1 MVSSVAIIGKPNVGK
16 SSIFNKLTSSRS
28 AIVSDFSGVTKDR
41 NVGYLRTAS
50 EKRYLIIDTGGIG
63 ETHDDLQSSVSAQAW
78 FAAKESDLVLFVID
92 GSKELSSEDL
102 EILSKL
108 RKGNIDFKV
117 VINKVDIKKQSAA
130 KNDLI
135 KKGINEFIFV
145 SAEHSIGI
153 DELVK
158 IIKSSLKP
166 GTDSLGE
173 DDSIQVAVIGRPNSG
188 KSTFI
193 NSVTSDDRI
202 IVSNRPGT
210 TIDSINVPFRLD
222 EQNYTLIDTAGIRKK
237 NKKGSN
243 IEFFSYV
250 KTIEAISRSHIA
262 LVFIDADQN
271 LVDQDFKI
279 LNLAKLEGKPI
290 ILVINKIDLISKSNE
305 KKLFENL
312 NYQNPVLKNIQLVK
326 ISALHSKG
334 LHYLFKVINET
345 NIRAESSFTTSKLN
359 KLLDEAI
366 SKINQPSKKGKSIK
380 LRYINFGGKYP
391 TTFIIHS
398 NFSNSQ
404 IPNHL
409 RRYLINFFYERLDLR
424 GIELSLL
431 FKKGN
436 NPFEGKKNKLTDR
449 QIKKKKR
456 LIKFTKK
463 SKK

>member
-1 MVSSVAIIGKPNVGK
+1 MFSSVAIIGKPNVGK

-28 AIVSDFSGVTKDR
+28 AIVSDFPGVTKDR

-63 ETHDDLQSSVSAQAW
+63 ETQDDLQDSVSAQAW
-78 FAAKESDLVLFVID
+78 FAAEESDLVLFVID
-92 GSKELSSEDL
+92 GSIELSSEDL
-102 EILSKL
+102 EILFKL
-108 RKGNIDFKV
+108 RKSNIDFKV

-222 EQNYTLIDTAGIRKK
+222 EQNYTLIDTAGLRTQ
-237 NKKGSN
+237 NTKGSYVD
-243 IEFFSYV
+243 FFSYV

-305 KKLFENL
+305 KELFEDL
-312 NYQNPVLKNIQLVK
+312 NYQNPVLKNIQIVK

-334 LHYLFKVINET
+334 LDYLFKVINET
-345 NIRAESSFTTSKLN
+345 NKRAKSSFTTSKLN
-359 KLLDEAI
+359 KLLEEAI
-366 SKINQPSKKGKSIK
+366 SKINRPSRRGKSIK
-380 LRYINFGGKYP
+380 LRYINFGGRYP

-409 RRYLINFFYERLDLR
+409 RRYLISFFYKKLDLK

-431 FKKGN
+431 FKKGK
-436 NPFEGKKNKLTDR
+436 NPFDGKKNNLTNR

>member
-1 MVSSVAIIGKPNVGK
+1 MISSVAIIGKPNVGK

-28 AIVSDFSGVTKDR
+28 AIVSNFSGVTKDR
-41 NVGYLRTAS
+41 NIGYLKTS
-50 EKRYLIIDTGGIG
+50 TKKKYLIIDTGGIG
-63 ETHDDLQSSVSAQAW
+63 ETEDDLQNSISAQAW
-78 FAAKESDLVLFVID
+78 FAAEDSDLVLFVID
-92 GSKELSSEDL
+92 GSIELSSEDL

-108 RKGNIDFKV
+108 RKSNIDFRV

-130 KNDLI
+130 KNDLT
-135 KKGINEFIFV
+135 KKGIKEFIHI
-145 SAEHSIGI
+145 SAEHSIGFN
-153 DELVK
+153 EL
-158 IIKSSLKP
+158 INTIKSSIKP
-166 GTDSLGE
+166 TIETLSE
-173 DDSIQVAVIGRPNSG
+173 SHSIQVAVIGRPNSG

-193 NSVTSDDRI
+193 NSVTKDNRV
-202 IVSNRPGT
+202 IVSNTPGT
-210 TIDSINVPFRLD
+210 TIDSIDVPFKLD
-222 EQNYTLIDTAGIRKK
+222 EQNFTLIDTAGIRKK

-305 KKLFENL
+305 KKLFEDL
-312 NYQNPVLKNIQLVK
+312 NYKNPILKNIQIVK

-334 LHYLFKVINET
+334 LHYLFKVVNET
-345 NIRAESSFTTSKLN
+345 NIRAESSFTTSRLN

-409 RRYLINFFYERLDLR
+409 RRYLINFFYEKLDLK

-456 LIKFTKK
+456 LMKFTKK

>member
-1 MVSSVAIIGKPNVGK
+1 MISSVAIIGKPNVGK

-28 AIVSDFSGVTKDR
+28 AIVSNFSGVTKDR
-41 NVGYLRTAS
+41 NIGYLKTS
-50 EKRYLIIDTGGIG
+50 TKNKYLIIDTGGIG
-63 ETHDDLQSSVSAQAW
+63 ETVDDLQDSISAQAW
-78 FAAKESDLVLFVID
+78 FAAEESDLVLFVID
-92 GSKELSSEDL
+92 GSIELSSEDL
-102 EILSKL
+102 NILSKL
-108 RKGNIDFKV
+108 RKSNVDFKV

-130 KNDLI
+130 KTDLI
-135 KKGINEFIFV
+135 KKGINEFILI
-145 SAEHSIGI
+145 SAEHSIGFK
-153 DELVK
+153 ELIN
-158 IIKSSLKP
+158 IIKSSVKP
-166 GTDSLGE
+166 TI
-173 DDSIQVAVIGRPNSG
+173 DSIIEHDSIHVAVIGRPNSG

-193 NSVTSDDRI
+193 NSVTKDDRV

-210 TIDSINVPFRLD
+210 TIDSIDVPFQLD
-222 EQNYTLIDTAGIRKK
+222 EQNFTLIDTAGIRKK

-243 IEFFSYV
+243 IEFFSYI
-250 KTIEAISRSHIA
+250 KTIDAISRSHIA

-290 ILVINKIDLISKSNE
+290 ILVINKMDLISKSNE
-305 KKLFENL
+305 KKLFEDL
-312 NYQNPVLKNIQLVK
+312 NYQNPILKNIQLVK
-326 ISALHSKG
+326 ISALHSTG
-334 LHYLFKVINET
+334 FRYLFKVINET
-345 NIRAESSFTTSKLN
+345 NNRAESSFTTSKLN
-359 KLLDEAI
+359 KLLEEAI

-409 RRYLINFFYERLDLR
+409 RRYLINFFYERLDLK

-431 FKKGN
+431 FKKGK

-456 LIKFTKK
+456 LIKFIKK
-463 SKK
+463 SKN

>member
-41 NVGYLRTAS
+41 NIGYLRTAI

-63 ETHDDLQSSVSAQAW
+63 ETQDDLQNSVSAQAW
-78 FAAKESDLVLFVID
+78 FAAEESDLVLFIID
-92 GSKELSSEDL
+92 GSIELSSEDL

-130 KNDLI
+130 KNDLT

-166 GTDSLGE
+166 ATDPLGE

-193 NSVTSDDRI
+193 NSVTSDDRV

-210 TIDSINVPFRLD
+210 TIDSINVPFKLD
-222 EQNYTLIDTAGIRKK
+222 EQNFTLIDTAGIRKK

-262 LVFIDADQN
+262 LVFIDANQN

-305 KKLFENL
+305 KKLFEDL
-312 NYQNPVLKNIQLVK
+312 NYKNPILKNIQIVK

-334 LHYLFKVINET
+334 LHYLFRVVNET
-345 NIRAESSFTTSKLN
+345 NIRAESSFTTSRLN

-409 RRYLINFFYERLDLR
+409 RRYLINFFYEKLDLK

-456 LIKFTKK
+456 LMKFAKK